1 MQITTIGLDI
11 AKHVFQLIACDVRGK
26 VVKKKRLRRGQVL
39 RYFAQLPRV
48 LIGIE
53 GCASAHYWGRELSAQ
68 GHEVALLPARY
79 VKGYVRGNKNDYN
92 DALAIAEAVR
102 CSEMR
107 RIPIKTAAQQDV
119 QALHRLREGQIK
131 GRTAHANRVRGL
143 LAEYG
148 IIVPQGLA
156 SLRRRIPEIL
166 EDGDNGLSPMFR
178 ELLAQSWDQLHA
190 LDEQIVEYDR
200 RVRAHSRADEHCRR
214 LQTVPGYGPIVA
226 SVFAAYV
233 GDGRGYRRGRDV
245 SASVGLVPG
254 QYGTGG
260 KTVLL
265 SISKRGDRYVR
276 CLLVHGARSVVRAAV
291 HKDDPLSRWINQLRE
306 RRGVNKATV
315 ALANK
320 MARIG
325 WAVIRT
331 QRDYQ
336 PV

>member
-11 AKHVFQLIACDVRGK
+11 AKNVFQLVACDDRGK
-26 VVKKKRLRRGQVL
+26 VLKKKVLRRGQVL
-39 RYFAQLPRV
+39 RYFAQLPVVR
-48 LIGIE
+48 IGIE
-53 GCASAHYWGRELSAQ
+53 GCASAHYWARALTAQ
-68 GHEVALLPARY
+68 GHRVELLPAQY

-92 DALAIAEAVR
+92 DALAIADAVR
-102 CSEMR
+102 SPEMR
-107 RIPIKTAAQQDV
+107 RIPIKTVAQQDV

-131 GRTAHANRVRGL
+131 ARTAQANRVRGL

-148 IIVPQGLA
+148 IIVPQGLCA
-156 SLRRRIPEIL
+156 LRRRIPEIL
-166 EDGDNGLSPMFR
+166 EDAENGLSEWFR
-178 ELLAQSWDQLHA
+178 GLLSQSMDQMRA
-190 LDEQIVEYDR
+190 LDEQIAQYDR
-200 RVRAHSRADEHCRR
+200 RVRAHSRTDESCRR
-214 LQTVPGYGPIVA
+214 LQTIPGYGPMVA

-233 GDGRGYRRGRDV
+233 GDGRGYRRGREV

-265 SISKRGDRYVR
+265 GISKRGDRYVR
-276 CLLVHGARSVVRAAV
+276 CLLVHGARSVVRVAA

-325 WAVIRT
+325 WAVIRS